1 MGLYRASSRSVGL
14 SPFCTARH
22 GAIDAATLNTSV
34 RVIWAWRYVRLCLA
48 KYSSTLVG
56 KYRQTHRQ
64 LRARVY
70 CQLHQQLHHELNL
83 ALYRN
88 LDPSLY
94 RELFATSYQSLFQQL
109 FAALFGSMLKSKS
122 KQLLAPLRLAICRKR
137 LPGRRPVGRGVGGRI
152 VVRHVADT
160 TYCGSPGLP
169 DVGLKR
175 PRCPGVLAGR

>member
-1 MGLYRASSRSVGL
+1 MSLTTRSDYRLRTSLDGSNRSQYSHPHSAVKLPRPAIPEVAGGDRRRSPPALQTEPGKWDCTARL

-94 RELFATSYQSLFQQL
+94 RELFATSYQSRT
-109 FAALFGSMLKSKS
+109 S
-122 KQLLAPLRLAICRKR
+122 
-137 LPGRRPVGRGVGGRI
+137 
-152 VVRHVADT
+152 
-160 TYCGSPGLP
+160 
-169 DVGLKR
+169 
-175 PRCPGVLAGR
+175 